1 MRLIDADAL
10 KGVMIETLEIIKAN
24 PKMDNQEAHVIAA
37 FHTVG
42 IMIDDAPTVDAEQVR
57 HGEWIFKERKGIKEA
72 WYQCSE
78 CNAYD
83 LREIDVT
90 SHYCWACGAKM
101 DGERKDK

>member
-1 MRLIDADAL
+1 MRLIDADTIKL
-10 KGVMIETLEIIKAN
+10 EKGFFEKVDN
-24 PKMDNQEAHVIAA
+24 VPKFYEWLGEQ
-37 FHTVG
+37 
-42 IMIDDAPTVDAEQVR
+42 PTVDAEPVR
-57 HGEWIFKERKGIKEA
+57 HGHWIWKERKGIREA

-101 DGERKDK
+101 DGERREE

>member
-10 KGVMIETLEIIKAN
+10 MEKMTLLQKKWKENCGKDIDAFN
-24 PKMDNQEAHVIAA
+24 CVAA
-37 FHTVG
+37 
-42 IMIDDAPTVDAEQVR
+42 INAMPTVDTEPVRNEHWIWKEQ
-57 HGEWIFKERKGIKEA
+57 KGIRDA

-101 DGERKDK
+101 DGERKEDARK

>member
-1 MRLIDADAL
+1 MQLIDRDAL
-10 KGVMIETLEIIKAN
+10 NKEFRDFVRASNNSDFEPTPNWNDAVSL
-24 PKMDNQEAHVIAA
+24 
-37 FHTVG
+37 VG
-42 IMIDDAPTVDAEQVR
+42 SAPTVDAEPVR
-57 HGEWIFKERKGIKEA
+57 HGHWIWKERKGIREA

-101 DGERKDK
+101 DGERKDDGDC